1 MISLFNTYLYQP
13 ILSVL
18 IFIYEG
24 IALQDLGLAI
34 IILTIFIRIVLFPLF
49 YKGAKDQ
56 ALMQRLQPHIK
67 KIQLKDNKEEQ
78 ARKLMALYRR
88 NRLNPLSG
96 IFLLLLQL
104 PILIALYQVF
114 LRELTTGIFDNLT
127 FLGLIDLSE
136 KSLGLAVLAALL
148 QYAHGKLSMPS
159 RSQTASMGQFASAGR
174 MMIVMGPVL
183 TFVIL
188 VNFPAAL
195 GIYWTVSTLFSL
207 GQQVFINK
215 KLPKIEHTNSAPSP
229 NSSGNP
235 KAPTRVKDN
244 GKTNS
249 KNTDD
254 S

>member
-18 IFIYEG
+18 IFIYER
-24 IALQDLGLAI
+24 IAFQDLGLAI

-67 KIQLKDNKEEQ
+67 KIQLDHKDNKEEQ

-215 KLPKIEHTNSAPSP
+215 KLPKIEH
-229 NSSGNP
+229 
-235 KAPTRVKDN
+235 D

>member
-13 ILSVL
+13 ILSILV
-18 IFIYEG
+18 FIYEHL
-24 IALQDLGLAI
+24 AFQDLGLAI
-34 IILTIFIRIVLFPLF
+34 IILTIFIRVVLFPLF

-67 KIQLKDNKEEQ
+67 KIQLDHKNNKEEQ
-78 ARKLMALYRR
+78 ARMLLALYRKH
-88 NRLNPLSG
+88 RLNPFSS

-114 LRELTTGIFDNLT
+114 LRELTSGIFDNLT

-136 KSLGLAVLAALL
+136 KSLALAVLAALL
-148 QYAHGKLSMPS
+148 QYAHGKFSMPTQS
-159 RSQTASMGQFASAGR
+159 GKAGMGQFAQMGR
-174 MMIVMGPVL
+174 MMIIMGPAL
-183 TFVIL
+183 TFIIL

-195 GIYWTVSTLFSL
+195 GLYWAVSTLFSL

-215 KLPKIEHTNSAPSP
+215 KLPKIEH
-229 NSSGNP
+229 
-235 KAPTRVKDN
+235 D
-244 GKTNS
+244 GKTNPKS
-249 KNTDD
+249 TGD